1 MMLTYH
7 TGTRPGEVLAISFDD
22 INYNIQSIS
31 IHQSLAVRQER
42 LQDGT
47 WSPREFVIQE
57 YLKKNAQPRKVI
69 IPSECLKVIDTI
81 REILKEKNI
90 ERNTLFQVQ
99 TPQNLEMKLYKLCDE
114 LKIPRRS
121 PNKLRKT
128 NLSILYN
135 AHAPEDFIRRQAD
148 HQSIQTTRNN
158 YVFTNK
164 RDSETAQKLNE
175 IFT

>member
-57 YLKKNAQPRKVI
+57 YLKK
-69 IPSECLKVIDTI
+69 
-81 REILKEKNI
+81 
-90 ERNTLFQVQ
+90 TL
-99 TPQNLEMKLYKLCDE
+99 NLA
-114 LKIPRRS
+114 R
-121 PNKLRKT
+121 
-128 NLSILYN
+128 
-135 AHAPEDFIRRQAD
+135 
-148 HQSIQTTRNN
+148 
-158 YVFTNK
+158 
-164 RDSETAQKLNE
+164 
-175 IFT
+175 